1 MKQYALIASFLIFS
15 TSFGQSDVELRVIG
29 GVYEDVASTIIPTP
43 SGGVYALGSTSSQ
56 GDGTVRGYIV
66 YYDSNF
72 DYAWSILTPSGS
84 IVENIVDG
92 ILVDGTDDIK
102 VLSKKHG
109 SNGTYNSVIHYVSN
123 SQNSGEITSTI
134 EIEHGDNQ
142 TPATFVDWMGSTF
155 AIGDTEGDCWM
166 INIDDELS
174 LETGDYQVWGH
185 PSMLETVE
193 TAKVH
198 NDSLYVV
205 GSTFEDG
212 IEQATVWTWGANGNT
227 IWANIGPDD
236 DAFGYTYAN
245 DIAPYDG
252 GTTLLYSL
260 QREAAPIGNGVVNF
274 SLGDGVPTS
283 IVITD
288 SPYYREGKKLLRHEG
303 DLIKLSH
310 TNVNGNDENI
320 KITRLNQDGWY
331 EIGYYLGEGFSE
343 EPIDFTIDDNGV
355 LWIVGN
361 ALGYLNGST
370 SICIYR
376 VSSFDI
382 LAEYQGESIP
392 LSITNDPMLFNSV
405 GLDEIVQELL
415 LYPNPASTQATLSEP
430 SNWTLFSTSGRVCA
444 SGFGQL
450 IDISGL
456 SNGYYFVKAELSNYS
471 VVLPIQ
477 VLN

>member
-1 MKQYALIASFLIFS
+1 M
-15 TSFGQSDVELRVIG
+15 
-29 GVYEDVASTIIPTP
+29 
-43 SGGVYALGSTSSQ
+43 
-56 GDGTVRGYIV
+56 
-66 YYDSNF
+66 
-72 DYAWSILTPSGS
+72 
-84 IVENIVDG
+84 
-92 ILVDGTDDIK
+92 
-102 VLSKKHG
+102 
-109 SNGTYNSVIHYVSN
+109 
-123 SQNSGEITSTI
+123 
-134 EIEHGDNQ
+134 
-142 TPATFVDWMGSTF
+142 
-155 AIGDTEGDCWM
+155 
-166 INIDDELS
+166 
-174 LETGDYQVWGH
+174 
-185 PSMLETVE
+185 
-193 TAKVH
+193 
-198 NDSLYVV
+198 
-205 GSTFEDG
+205 
-212 IEQATVWTWGANGNT
+212 
-227 IWANIGPDD
+227 
-236 DAFGYTYAN
+236 
-245 DIAPYDG
+245 
-252 GTTLLYSL
+252 YSL

-283 IVITD
+283 IVTTD

-382 LAEYQGESIP
+382 LAEYQGENIP
-392 LSITNDPMLFNSV
+392 LSITNDPMLYNSV
-405 GLDEIVQELL
+405 GLVEVAQELL

-430 SNWTLFSTSGRVCA
+430 SNWTLLSPSGRVCD
-444 SGFGQL
+444 SGFGQS

-456 SNGYYFVKAELSNYS
+456 SNGYYFVKAELSNSS